1 MKAKEAIQKIHEKLR
16 GFGFSRCGE
25 SLHYATDGNEVDVY
39 VSEGRIHVDQVCHP
53 MKEGWSMSTFKIS
66 PRGVA
71 LAASRAKAER

>member
-1 MKAKEAIQKIHEKLR
+1 MTAKEAIHKIHEKLR
-16 GFGFSRCGE
+16 GCGFSLCAD
-25 SLHYATDGNEVDVY
+25 SLHYGTDGNEVDVY

-53 MKEGWSMSTFKIS
+53 MKEGWSMATFKLS